1 MPASSKLHV
10 PMLKN
15 NMDTLIWLYLI
26 FNRVEESAPDNME
39 KLGLR
44 VALDCCHNMSY
55 LLPVTSPQETRNQ
68 PVWIYT

>member
-1 MPASSKLHV
+1 
-10 PMLKN
+10 MLKN
-15 NMDTLIWLYLI
+15 GIDTLIWIYLI

-55 LLPVTSPQETRNQ
+55 LLPVTSPQETQTSLSEFIPKTTVATTN
-68 PVWIYT
+68 